1 MITAFGKSFRGPS
14 PLTRFVL
21 LALLSAALMIFDH
34 RGEQLQRLRAAL
46 MVIVYPIQVIASA
59 PVAVYHGV
67 MDALT
72 SSEDLKQRTAQLDA
86 ERERLLARLEQFE
99 AVERENERLRTMLGA
114 ATRVADRV
122 LVADL
127 MEVSLEPFSRRL
139 LIRRGSRD
147 GVYVGQPAIDAY
159 GIVGQVT
166 EVAPFVSTVTLIT
179 DPSHAI
185 PVLDNRSGLRT
196 VVFGTG
202 DEEVLTVPYLNGVA
216 DIKEGDLLVSSGMG
230 GVFPSGYPVA
240 TVTTIKNDPGESFL
254 LVQARPAARLNH
266 GKQILLI
273 LPSQN
278 SSKSKPP

>member
-46 MVIVYPIQVIASA
+46 MVVVYPIQAAASV
-59 PVAVYHGV
+59 PVGVYHAV
-67 MDALT
+67 VDAFT
-72 SSEDLKQRTAQLDA
+72 SNDELKQRNTRLEA
-86 ERERLLARLEQFE
+86 ERERLLARLEQLDALE
-99 AVERENERLRTMLGA
+99 HENARLRAMLGA
-114 ATRVADRV
+114 ASRVADRV
-122 LVADL
+122 MAAEL

-147 GVYVGQPAIDAY
+147 GVYIGQPAIDAY

-166 EVAPFVSTVTLIT
+166 QVSPFVSTVTLIT

-185 PVLDNRSGLRT
+185 PVLDDRSGLRT
-196 VVFGTG
+196 VVFGSG
-202 DEEVLTVPYLNGVA
+202 DQDALTVPYLSGVA

-230 GVFPSGYPVA
+230 GVFPAGYPVA
-240 TVTTIKNDPGESFL
+240 TVTKIKNDPSESFL
-254 LVQARPAARLNH
+254 QVEARPEAQLNH

-273 LPSQN
+273 EPGPAN
-278 SSKSKPP
+278 KNARTP

>member
-34 RGEQLQRLRAAL
+34 RGQYLQRLRAAL
-46 MVIVYPIQVIASA
+46 MVVVYPIQVAASV
-59 PVAVYHGV
+59 PVELYHGLV
-67 MDALT
+67 DAFT
-72 SSEDLKQRTAQLDA
+72 SDDELKERNARLET
-86 ERERLLARLEQFE
+86 EREQLLARLQRFD
-99 AVERENERLRTMLGA
+99 AVERENERLRTMLSA
-114 ATRVADRV
+114 ASRVANRV

-147 GVYVGQPAIDAY
+147 GVYIGQPAIDAF

-166 EVAPFVSTVTLIT
+166 QVSPVVSTVTLIT

-185 PVLDNRSGLRT
+185 PVIDNRSGLRT

-202 DEEVLTVPYLNGVA
+202 DEDALSVPYLSGVA

-240 TVTTIKNDPGESFL
+240 TVTKITNDPSESFL
-254 LVQARPAARLNH
+254 QIQARPAARLNH
-266 GKQILLI
+266 GKQIMLI
-273 LPSQN
+273 EQSQVGN
-278 SSKSKPP
+278 KARSP

>member
-46 MVIVYPIQVIASA
+46 MVVVYPIQAAASV
-59 PVAVYHGV
+59 PVSVYHAV
-67 MDALT
+67 VDAFT
-72 SSEDLKQRTAQLDA
+72 SNEELEQRSIRLEA
-86 ERERLLARLEQFE
+86 ERERLLARLERLDALE
-99 AVERENERLRTMLGA
+99 HENARLRAMLGA
-114 ATRVADRV
+114 ASRVADRV
-122 LVADL
+122 IAAEL

-147 GVYVGQPAIDAY
+147 GVYIGQPAIDAY

-166 EVAPFVSTVTLIT
+166 QVSPFVSTVTLIT

-185 PVLDNRSGLRT
+185 PVLDDRSGLRT
-196 VVFGTG
+196 VVFGSG
-202 DEEVLTVPYLNGVA
+202 DQDALTVPYLSGVA

-230 GVFPSGYPVA
+230 GVFPAGYPVA
-240 TVTTIKNDPGESFL
+240 TVTKIKNDPSESFL
-254 LVQARPAARLNH
+254 QVEARPEARLNH

-273 LPSQN
+273 EPGPD
-278 SSKSKPP
+278 KKGTKTP

>member
-21 LALLSAALMIFDH
+21 LALLSAALMILDH
-34 RGEQLQRLRAAL
+34 RGQYLQRLRAAL
-46 MVIVYPIQVIASA
+46 MVVVYPIQVAASV
-59 PVAVYHGV
+59 PVELYHGLV
-67 MDALT
+67 DAFT
-72 SSEDLKQRTAQLDA
+72 SDDELKQRNARLEA
-86 ERERLLARLEQFE
+86 EREQLLARLQRFD
-99 AVERENERLRTMLGA
+99 AVERENERLRTMLA
-114 ATRVADRV
+114 AASRVADRV

-147 GVYVGQPAIDAY
+147 GVYIGQPAIDAF

-166 EVAPFVSTVTLIT
+166 QVSPFVSTVTLIT

-185 PVLDNRSGLRT
+185 PVIDNRSGLRT

-202 DEEVLTVPYLNGVA
+202 DEDVLSVPYLSGVA

-240 TVTTIKNDPGESFL
+240 TVTKIKNDPSESFL
-254 LVQARPAARLNH
+254 QIQARPAARLNH
-266 GKQILLI
+266 GKQIMLI
-273 LPSQN
+273 ERSQERN
-278 SSKSKPP
+278 KARSP